1 MDSIRIEP
9 MIKLTGAFTVPGDKS
24 ITHRAIMFNSIAEGE
39 SEVRGGLFTGDCFS
53 TIECMR
59 ALGAKIQFADDSIII
74 KGVRKLKNNADLN
87 AENSATT
94 MRLLMGIL
102 AGAGVGATIHGDKSL
117 TTRPMQR
124 IADPLNAM
132 GAKVKTTNGTAPI
145 YIKPAQLT
153 GTDITMNIPSA
164 QVKSAVMIAALKANG
179 MTMITEPVPTRNHSE
194 IMLNA
199 MSADIRTMKN
209 KIIIGNSRLKSLNIR
224 VPGDISSAAYL
235 IALATIL
242 DGSSIVIKGVGINRT
257 RRTVIDLINA
267 SGGNITVMN
276 RRRQNDEPVADLFVQ
291 SAKMMSFNITGT
303 TAASLIDELPILCVM
318 ACYAEGTS
326 TISGAEELRVKESD
340 RIKSVVNLI
349 RAMGGDI
356 KEHATGMI
364 IRGTG
369 ILNGG
374 AEIDPGN
381 DHRIALTAA
390 VAAAVSVDGAVIYN
404 PEIANISYPNYYNI
418 FGAKL

>member
-24 ITHRAIMFNSIAEGE
+24 ITHRAIMLNSIAEGE
-39 SEVRGGLFTGDCFS
+39 AEVRGGLFTGDCFS

-59 ALGAKIQFADDSIII
+59 ALGAKIQFADDAIII
-74 KGVRKLKNNADLN
+74 KGVRKLKNNTELN

-102 AGAGVGATIHGDKSL
+102 AGAGVGATIRGDASL
-117 TTRPMQR
+117 STRPMQR

-132 GAKVKTTNGTAPI
+132 GARVKTTNGTAPI

-153 GTDITMNIPSA
+153 GTDITMDIPSA

-194 IMLNA
+194 IMLGA

-276 RRRQNDEPVADLFVQ
+276 RRRQNDEPIADLFVQ

-318 ACYAEGTS
+318 ACFAEGTS

-340 RIKSVVNLI
+340 RISSVVNLI

-374 AEIDPGN
+374 VEVNPGN

-390 VAAAVSVDGAVIYN
+390 VAAAVSIDGAVINN
-404 PEIANISYPNYYNI
+404 PEIANISYPNFYDI
-418 FGAKL
+418 FGVKL